1 MNIIGMDVCYWSE
14 GFEIEIS
21 RRSDVLG
28 SEETILENFVGISDK
43 WS

>member
-14 GFEIEIS
+14 DFEIEIS
-21 RRSDVLG
+21 RSDVLG